1 MKVVTPYAI
10 NPSVDLASVAEAHS
24 AKMPKIIRYM
34 MEGLGQSKA
43 QSADLMSY
51 LLFDSSYTRALID
64 IGYKDASDNV
74 GEIEQMLLS
83 DQ

>member
-1 MKVVTPYAI
+1 V
-10 NPSVDLASVAEAHS
+10 
-24 AKMPKIIRYM
+24 IRYM

-64 IGYKDASDNV
+64 IGYKDASDNLP
-74 GEIEQMLLS
+74 EIEDMLF
-83 DQ
+83 QGK